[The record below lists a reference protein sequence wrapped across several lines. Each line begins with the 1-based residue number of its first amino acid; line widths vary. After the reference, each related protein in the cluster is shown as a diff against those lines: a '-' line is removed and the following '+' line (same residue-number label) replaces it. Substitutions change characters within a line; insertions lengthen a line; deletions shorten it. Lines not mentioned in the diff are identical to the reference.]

1 MTEMALRRAL
11 GPFDAT
17 MVVIGGIIGS
27 GIFINPYLV
36 ARQLDS
42 PLLVLGAWATGG
54 AVALIGAFAYAE
66 LAQRLPKAGG
76 QYVYLREA
84 WHPVVGFLYGWA
96 LIFMIE
102 TGAMAAVAIAFAQ
115 YTQRLTGHGG
125 IDPRIIAVAA
135 IALLSAV
142 NYVGVKPGSRLL
154 NVFVVL
160 KVAALAVLIL
170 CAWSGTGA
178 ADWMTRGRQGA
189 GNSTAIAFGAA
200 LIPILFTYGGWQQ
213 ANYVAEEIRD
223 PERLL
228 PRALIAG
235 TLSVIV
241 IYLLVNV
248 AYLRT
253 LGLDG
258 LAASLTPAADA
269 AGHWLGAS
277 GDRFVAAAIA
287 ISTFGFLD
295 LCILAPTRVY
305 YAMANDGAFVPA
317 LARLHPR
324 FHTPSAAIV
333 VQSTW
338 AILLVLTGTYG
349 DLLNTV
355 VFADWIFFSL
365 TVGGLFILRA
375 RSAGTPGFR
384 TPGYP
389 WLPAAFV
396 GVALVVVASVVRE
409 APLRSATGLGLLLLG
424 VPVYYFYKRQHLKSG
439 I

>member
-1 MTEMALRRAL
+1 MSFRRAL

-36 ARQLDS
+36 ARQLNS

-54 AVALIGAFAYAE
+54 LVALIGAFAYAE

-115 YTQRLTGHGG
+115 YLERLTGHSGL
-125 IDPRIIAVAA
+125 DPRIIAVAA
-135 IALLSAV
+135 IALLSV
-142 NYVGVKPGSRLL
+142 INYIGVKPGSRLL
-154 NVFVVL
+154 NIFVML
-160 KVAALAVLIL
+160 KVAALAILIL

-178 ADWMTRGRQGA
+178 TDWATRGRTDAATSGLV
-189 GNSTAIAFGAA
+189 AFGAA

-223 PERLL
+223 PERWL
-228 PRALIAG
+228 PRSLIIG
-235 TLSVIV
+235 TGLVVV

-248 AYLRT
+248 AYLRA

-258 LAASLTPAADA
+258 LAATTTPSSDA
-269 AGHWLGAS
+269 AGRWFGQF
-277 GDRFVAAAIA
+277 GERFVAGAIA

-295 LCILAPTRVY
+295 LCILAATRVY
-305 YAMANDGAFVPA
+305 YAMAKDGAFLPA
-317 LARLHPR
+317 VARLHPK
-324 FHTPSAAIV
+324 FQTPSTAILL
-333 VQSTW
+333 QSTW
-338 AILLVLTGTYG
+338 AIVLVLTGKYG

-355 VFADWIFFSL
+355 VFADWIFFGL
-365 TVGGLFILRA
+365 TVAGLFVLRKKLPKT
-375 RSAGTPGFR
+375 SGFT

-389 WLPAAFV
+389 VLPALFV
-396 GVALVVVASVVRE
+396 IVAMVVVASTIKV
-409 APLRSATGLGLLLLG
+409 APWRSMAGMGLLLAG
-424 VPVYYFYKRQHLKSG
+424 VPVYYYFTMRPRA
-439 I
+439 